1 MSAELTKLRIRRG
14 LASLDEL
21 RAHVNSENA
30 SHVELNADGSAPYRH
45 PRWIRI
51 NTLKATLD
59 EELSTTF
66 AAYTKVQEL
75 REVTHAVPG
84 SRMLHVDEHVPN
96 LIATVGPED
105 PSSFKS
111 YKTGRFIFQ
120 EKASCFP
127 AYLLNPTPGEGNVI
141 DACAAPGNKTT
152 HLASILAGPHSLEED
167 ANGAKS
173 TVTACEKDAERSK
186 TLDKMVKLAGA
197 NRNVVIKAKQDF
209 LRIDPKKK
217 EAANVTALLLDPS
230 CSGSGIVGRDEA
242 SVTVHLPSATA
253 EENTPKGK
261 KRKRSGKPLAPEP
274 EAPVTITEEVPD
286 EVTEDSSKLKA
297 RLEKLSTFQL
307 RLLEHAMSFPAAKS
321 ITYSTCSVH
330 AEENEHVVV
339 KALLSDIAHQRGW
352 SVMKRSEQVDGMR
365 RWGKRGREDDARSAV
380 PESSSTKA
388 SRRLNLAEVAEACL
402 RCDKAGDDGTMGF
415 FVAGFVRSGSGP
427 SQTAETA
434 EEMDRDDES
443 DEFQGFSEDET

>member
-21 RAHVNSENA
+21 KAQVNSENA
-30 SHVELNADGSAPYRH
+30 NDVQLNEDGSAPYRH

-59 EELSTTF
+59 DELSTTF
-66 AAYTKVQEL
+66 AGHTRAKSLQ
-75 REVTHAVPG
+75 EVTHAVPG
-84 SRMLHVDEHVPN
+84 SRMLFIDEHVPN

-127 AYLLNPTPGEGNVI
+127 AYLLDPKPGEGNVI

-152 HLASILAGPHSLEED
+152 HVAAILAGTTSTED
-167 ANGAKS
+167 SATKNR
-173 TVTACEKDAERSK
+173 VTACEKDPERSK
-186 TLDKMVKLAGA
+186 TLEKMVNLAGA
-197 NRNVVIKAKQDF
+197 NKNVTIKAKQDF
-209 LRIDPKKK
+209 LRVDPKKK
-217 EAANVTALLLDPS
+217 ESANVTALLLDPS

-253 EENTPKGK
+253 EEATPRGK
-261 KRKRSGKPLAPEP
+261 KRKRATKPSKPEP
-274 EAPVTITEEVPD
+274 EAPVAIAEEVPD
-286 EVTEDSSKLKA
+286 EEPEDGAKLKA

-307 RLLEHAMSFPAAKS
+307 RLLEHAMSFPAARR

-339 KALLSDIAHQRGW
+339 KALLSDIARQQGW
-352 SVMKRSEQVDGMR
+352 SIMKRSDQVDGMQ
-365 RWGKRGREDDARSAV
+365 RWHKRGHEVDARSAA
-380 PESSSTKA
+380 SGKA
-388 SRRLNLAEVAEACL
+388 SKKLNLAEVAEACI

-415 FVAGFVRSGSGP
+415 FVAGFVRDGSGSI
-427 SQTAETA
+427 STVDAD
-434 EEMDRDDES
+434 EELDIDDES
-443 DEFQGFSEDET
+443 DEFEGFSDGET